1 MNAQRIFW
9 GQGPFMPVSLVC
21 GNAQKPVEALS
32 LLPPVQGFGSVLK
45 VIPTAH
51 GPVCLWSPAA
61 SLPFS
66 TALHLP
72 QPFSLHFYVLCRTIN
87 LPLKTLCV

>member
-1 MNAQRIFW
+1 MTAQRIFW
-9 GQGPFMPVSLVC
+9 GQGPFMPVSLVR
-21 GNAQKPVEALS
+21 GNAQKTVEALS
-32 LLPPVQGFGSVLK
+32 PLPPVQGFGSVLK

-61 SLPFS
+61 SSPFS

-72 QPFSLHFYVLCRTIN
+72 PTFQFTFLCAVQN
-87 LPLKTLCV
+87 H